1 MSLSDPAVE
10 VQSMIQKRGSPN
22 RLVPGC
28 PFSLG
33 GGAGNRTPVRQGPTA
48 GFSVRSPRFD
58 VGSGL
63 PETGSPHP
71 SPLELDP
78 VRESVTRGA
87 VAISDVR
94 KGSWRRKPPGT
105 WTLFKRP
112 VRSFRWRLLFAPCFA
127 SPGNSARYPKPSI
140 LPSKPVAPIF
150 NCQTSLRRLSLTAFS
165 MSLLASLS
173 ATASRLSDPVFP
185 LASASSTLAQ
195 RFCFR

>member
-1 MSLSDPAVE
+1 MAFQALKHKHHEFIHIVNTSNAHSVHGDRQDEPTGMSSEDPAGE
-10 VQSMIQKRGSPN
+10 VQSMEQKRGSPN
-22 RLVPGC
+22 RLVQGC

-71 SPLELDP
+71 SPLRLDP
-78 VRESVTRGA
+78 ARESVTRGA

-94 KGSWRRKPPGT
+94 RGSWRRKPQGT

-112 VRSFRWRLLFAPCFA
+112 VRNYRWRLLFTPCFA
-127 SPGNSARYPKPSI
+127 SPGNSARCP
-140 LPSKPVAPIF
+140 
-150 NCQTSLRRLSLTAFS
+150 
-165 MSLLASLS
+165 
-173 ATASRLSDPVFP
+173 
-185 LASASSTLAQ
+185 
-195 RFCFR
+195 